1 MFYNPVILRRGT
13 GSFATIW
20 LAATRG
26 TAISRR
32 EFLKV
37 NVASTCND
45 IMSYILAQVLPP
57 QPDLPRPRFSLYL
70 SAQLKH
76 GVVVVYHHQC
86 AILLKDLQSIVDQ
99 LLKHS
104 KSKTLDLGGPGRQM
118 MLSTDA
124 LSHLNEIDGPLDP
137 FFGEMAEFLPSA
149 SALMQEEQSP
159 ERRASSTEH
168 ETTPA
173 GFASS
178 ESRHTA
184 SPQDITIAEP
194 QLAGAPLPEFF
205 GEELESTTT
214 DTLDFLM
221 GQNDNFLDDLLRAPE
236 EEAKVSP
243 GKEVEVVRETE
254 PELEREATASTLNVD
269 PASVSSRDRTL
280 PTQDEP
286 RPLAD
291 QQTPVGVSPPS
302 LSLPTA
308 MAQIP
313 DSEDVPRPEE
323 TAPKR
328 GRQLI
333 FLDPHTQLSRD
344 EMESQIQNPLVETR
358 VRPFLPPESW
368 RLKSAE
374 ELLSEPCGVLPE
386 ELMLLWKQATTIT
399 PMVETEAW
407 PQDRATESSGSKK
420 DLGIGSDSSA
430 REVQKDGAEQEEAH
444 EGSGPGSFPLEAV
457 DQQETSRNVSPIYPL
472 EQESMSRTRS
482 SPSLG
487 GITEMPEDMSL
498 WPLLEEQQEKTLLFT
513 SLLPPEPDRR
523 TVSVVFQKLIVT
535 LATGRLIAEQAEPCG
550 DIVIRPGPNY
560 DTDLP
565 F

>member
-1 MFYNPVILRRGT
+1 MFYEPVILRRGS

-45 IMSYILAQVLPP
+45 IMSYILVQVLPP

-70 SAQLKH
+70 SAQLKY

-86 AILLKDLQSIVDQ
+86 AILLKDLESIVDQ

-104 KSKTLDLGGPGRQM
+104 RSKTLDLGGPGRQM

-149 SALMQEEQSP
+149 NALMQEEQSP

-168 ETTPA
+168 EATPT

-194 QLAGAPLPEFF
+194 RPAGALQPEFF
-205 GEELESTTT
+205 DEELEPAST

-236 EEAKVSP
+236 EEAKMSP
-243 GKEVEVVRETE
+243 GKEVEVVRERE
-254 PELEREATASTLNVD
+254 PELERDTTASTLNVD

-328 GRQLI
+328 KRGRQLI

-344 EMESQIQNPLVETR
+344 EMESQIQNPLTETR

-368 RLKSAE
+368 RLKRAE
-374 ELLSEPCGVLPE
+374 ELLSEPCGVFPE
-386 ELMLLWKQATTIT
+386 DLMLLWRQATTIT

-420 DLGIGSDSSA
+420 DLGIGFDSSA

-444 EGSGPGSFPLEAV
+444 EGSGPGSFPLEAA
-457 DQQETSRNVSPIYPL
+457 DQQEGSRNVSPIYPL
-472 EQESMSRTRS
+472 EQESRTRS
-482 SPSLG
+482 SSSLG
-487 GITEMPEDMSL
+487 GITEMPESR
-498 WPLLEEQQEKTLLFT
+498 PLLEEEQEKTLLFT

-523 TVSVVFQKLIVT
+523 TVSVLFQKLIVT
-535 LATGRLIAEQAEPCG
+535 LATGRLTAEQAEPCG
-550 DIVIRPGPNY
+550 EIVIRPGPNY
-560 DTDLP
+560 DADLP